1 MILDQSLSPLDA
13 AFLYVES
20 DRTPMHMATVALFE
34 AGPLEDE
41 NGKVR
46 IDELRRLIS
55 SRLDLVPKLRQKA
68 HPGLMHEAPPVW
80 MDDPTFDISQHV
92 RCCRLAEPGT
102 EQELGRLCG
111 EILAAPLDRSRP
123 LWELIFVDGLSDH
136 RIGLVEKLHHSM
148 ADGLAAAELATVLLD
163 LSPHVETVDHSSHW
177 VPSASPSVVQGTAR
191 DLLRLGELSIQVAAW
206 GGWTLLH
213 PIRRA
218 KGWLRTG
225 RAIGTLLGPRTIA
238 PRSPLNAQIGPTRQ
252 LHFVRLR
259 LDQVRDVA
267 HFNNATINDAALT
280 IVAGGLHELLE
291 RRGDLTADSEL
302 QALVPVGLEIKKGRG
317 LANKVSAYFVRL
329 PVGVEDP
336 VSVLREV
343 SLETKRNKAQHQEL
357 AAGIFLQLL
366 EPLPQSL
373 LARGAGLI
381 QHQPFFNLIVTN
393 VPGPTIPLYVLGAK
407 LLEAFPI
414 VPLAGNQG
422 LGVAA
427 LSYEG
432 QLNLGVFSDPTICP
446 DIEAFCYGARS
457 TFRDLVESC
466 GVGR

>member
-1 MILDQSLSPLDA
+1 MTLDQSLSPLDA

-34 AGPLEDE
+34 AGPLEDG

-46 IDELRRLIS
+46 IEELRRLIS

-92 RCCRLAEPGT
+92 RCCRLPEPGT

-111 EILAAPLDRSRP
+111 EMLAAPLDRSRP
-123 LWELIFVDGLSDH
+123 LWELIFVDGLSGH
-136 RIGLVEKLHHSM
+136 RIALVEKLHHSM

-163 LSPHVETVDHSSHW
+163 LSP
-177 VPSASPSVVQGTAR
+177 
-191 DLLRLGELSIQVAAW
+191 
-206 GGWTLLH
+206 
-213 PIRRA
+213 
-218 KGWLRTG
+218 
-225 RAIGTLLGPRTIA
+225 RTIA

-252 LHFVRLR
+252 LHFVRLG

-267 HFNNATINDAALT
+267 HFNNATINDAVLT

-302 QALVPVGLEIKKGRG
+302 QALVPVGLENKKGRG

-343 SLETKRNKAQHQEL
+343 SLDTKRNKARHQEL

-446 DIEAFCYGARS
+446 DIEAFRYGARS

>member
-1 MILDQSLSPLDA
+1 
-13 AFLYVES
+13 
-20 DRTPMHMATVALFE
+20 
-34 AGPLEDE
+34 
-41 NGKVR
+41 VR
-46 IDELRRLIS
+46 
-55 SRLDLVPKLRQKA
+55 
-68 HPGLMHEAPPVW
+68 
-80 MDDPTFDISQHV
+80 F
-92 RCCRLAEPGT
+92 
-102 EQELGRLCG
+102 
-111 EILAAPLDRSRP
+111 
-123 LWELIFVDGLSDH
+123 
-136 RIGLVEKLHHSM
+136 
-148 ADGLAAAELATVLLD
+148 
-163 LSPHVETVDHSSHW
+163 
-177 VPSASPSVVQGTAR
+177 
-191 DLLRLGELSIQVAAW
+191 
-206 GGWTLLH
+206 
-213 PIRRA
+213 
-218 KGWLRTG
+218 
-225 RAIGTLLGPRTIA
+225 
-238 PRSPLNAQIGPTRQ
+238 
-252 LHFVRLR
+252 R

-267 HFNNATINDAALT
+267 HFNNATINDAVLT

-291 RRGDLTADSEL
+291 RRGDLTSDSEL
-302 QALVPVGLEIKKGRG
+302 QALVPVGLENKNGRG

-336 VSVLREV
+336 VLVLREV
-343 SLETKRNKAQHQEL
+343 SLDTKRNKAQHQEL
-357 AAGIFLQLL
+357 AAGVFLQLL